1 MSGVFF
7 LEIMDKLQE
16 KLNDYIRLIGCKC
29 IYTLENGITI
39 EYTYRRDNFVHLLG
53 LHKLDDIL
61 LISMFNDKSNLKV
74 NVRAVISSIKKGK
87 LNDAM
92 VASSAFYHKIKD
104 RYESFSYD
112 NLTTLNY
119 TDAIIDFNASLINS
133 KLKSDYLLF
142 EERPTGEY
150 NHLGI
155 ALDSINGVRYAE
167 TFIHNTTDM
176 YIKGQTVVKIKNF
189 KIVDKNGNIFIEDS
203 F

>member
-1 MSGVFF
+1 MKVLKWLLRIINVIIIVLLANSFGLYHVGLTKPMIIGLSVLFAG
-7 LEIMDKLQE
+7 I
-16 KLNDYIRLIGCKC
+16 NIVPSLI
-29 IYTLENGITI
+29 N
-39 EYTYRRDNFVHLLG
+39 
-53 LHKLDDIL
+53 
-61 LISMFNDKSNLKV
+61 M
-74 NVRAVISSIKKGK
+74 SIKKGK